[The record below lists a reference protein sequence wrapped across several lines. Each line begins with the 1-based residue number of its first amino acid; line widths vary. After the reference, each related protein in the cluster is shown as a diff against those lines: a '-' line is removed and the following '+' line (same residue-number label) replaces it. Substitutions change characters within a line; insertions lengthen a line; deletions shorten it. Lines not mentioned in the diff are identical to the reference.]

1 MIRATTSQRA
11 HRLNFVLTLL
21 QRGLSR
27 PQAVQQLTKAFSLSR
42 RQAYRY
48 LDQAQQLRRPVP
60 VTPPKIAF
68 TVKLPSPQVV
78 QLRRYAARTRVS
90 LSDIVSHALTVT
102 LNRGRRRG

>member
-1 MIRATTSQRA
+1 MILRRILTCAFYGCIYTSYDSRHYITRA

-68 TVKLPSPQVV
+68 TVKLPS
-78 QLRRYAARTRVS
+78 RRSSNSAAMRLVHEFR
-90 LSDIVSHALTVT
+90 
-102 LNRGRRRG
+102 